1 MIAHLRGKLLSKKAN
16 KVLLDVSGVGYEVT
30 IPVSTFYELG
40 ELGSEVSLHIYTH
53 VREDILALYGF
64 RTEREKS
71 LFEKFLSVSG
81 VGPKMAIAILSGLE
95 PQDLIPALRGG
106 NVALLTHIPGVGK
119 KTAERLV
126 LELREKLE
134 ELALPAAADQTP
146 QPIPAGDLQGVD
158 GDVYSALVNLGYG
171 KPAAESA
178 VREVRREN
186 PQASLDS
193 LLRASL
199 RLLARKFFS
208 PGEKRP

>member
-16 KVLLDVSGVGYEVT
+16 KILVDVSGVGYEVS

-40 ELGSEVSLHIYTH
+40 EIGSDVSLHIYTH

-64 RTEREKS
+64 RTEREKI
-71 LFEKFLSVSG
+71 LFEKFLSISG

-95 PQDLIPALRGG
+95 PQDLVPALRSG

-134 ELALPAAADQTP
+134 DLAEPAAAAAPTAAP
-146 QPIPAGDLQGVD
+146 QSEFTGVD
-158 GDVYSALVNLGYG
+158 ADVLSALINLGYAR
-171 KPAAESA
+171 PAAEAA
-178 VREVRREN
+178 VREVRKEI
-186 PQASLDS
+186 PDADLEH
-193 LLRASL
+193 LLRACL

-208 PGEKRP
+208 SR

>member
-16 KVLLDVSGVGYEVT
+16 KILLDVAGVGYEVT

-40 ELGSEVSLHIYTH
+40 EIGSDVSLHVYTH

-64 RTEREKS
+64 RTDREKT
-71 LFEKFLSVSG
+71 LFEKFLTVSG

-95 PQDLIPALRGG
+95 PQDLIPALREG

-134 ELALPAAADQTP
+134 GMAAPASAAAP
-146 QPIPAGDLQGVD
+146 KPAPASEFTGVD
-158 GDVYSALVNLGYG
+158 ADVLSALINLGYAR
-171 KPAAESA
+171 PAAEAA
-178 VREVRREN
+178 VREVRKEN
-186 PQASLDS
+186 PAADLEH
-193 LLRASL
+193 LLRACL
-199 RLLARKFFS
+199 RTLARKVFS
-208 PGEKRP
+208 SSERHS

>member
-16 KVLLDVSGVGYEVT
+16 KILVDVSGVGYEVS

-40 ELGSEVSLHIYTH
+40 EIGSDVSLHIYTH

-64 RTEREKS
+64 RTEREKI
-71 LFEKFLSVSG
+71 LFEKFLAISG
-81 VGPKMAIAILSGLE
+81 VGPKMAVAILSGLE
-95 PQDLIPALRGG
+95 PQDLIPALRSG

-134 ELALPAAADQTP
+134 DMAEPTAAAAP
-146 QPIPAGDLQGVD
+146 QAAPPSEFTGVD
-158 GDVYSALVNLGYG
+158 ADVLSALTNLGYAR
-171 KPAAESA
+171 PAAEAA
-178 VREVRREN
+178 VREVRQEN
-186 PQASLDS
+186 PDADLER
-193 LLRASL
+193 LLRACL

-208 PGEKRP
+208 SR

>member
-16 KVLLDVSGVGYEVT
+16 KILVDVSGVGYEVS

-40 ELGSEVSLHIYTH
+40 EIGSDVSLHIYTH

-64 RTEREKS
+64 RTEREKI
-71 LFEKFLSVSG
+71 LFEKFLSISG
-81 VGPKMAIAILSGLE
+81 VGPKMAVAILSGLE
-95 PQDLIPALRGG
+95 PQDLIPALRSG

-134 ELALPAAADQTP
+134 DMAEPTAAAAP
-146 QPIPAGDLQGVD
+146 QAAPPSEFTGVD
-158 GDVYSALVNLGYG
+158 ADVLSALTNLGYAR
-171 KPAAESA
+171 PAAEAA
-178 VREVRREN
+178 VREVRQEN
-186 PQASLDS
+186 PDADLER
-193 LLRASL
+193 LLRACL

-208 PGEKRP
+208 SR

>member
-1 MIAHLRGKLLSKKAN
+1 MIAHLRGKLLTKKAN
-16 KVLLDVSGVGYEVT
+16 KILVDVSGVGYEVT

-40 ELGSEVSLHIYTH
+40 DVGSDVSLHIYTH

-64 RTEREKS
+64 RTDREKA

-95 PQDLIPALRGG
+95 PQDLIPALRTG

-119 KTAERLV
+119 KTADRLV

-134 ELALPAAADQTP
+134 ELAEPTAAAEPKPGPPSEFT
-146 QPIPAGDLQGVD
+146 GVD
-158 GDVYSALVNLGYG
+158 ADVLSALMNLGYAR
-171 KPAAESA
+171 PAAEAA
-178 VREVRREN
+178 VREVRKEN
-186 PQASLDS
+186 PESDLEE
-193 LLRASL
+193 LLRACL

-208 PGEKRP
+208 AAERRA

>member
-16 KVLLDVSGVGYEVT
+16 KILVDVSGVGYEVS

-40 ELGSEVSLHIYTH
+40 EIGSDVSLHIYTH

-64 RTEREKS
+64 RTEREKI
-71 LFEKFLSVSG
+71 LFEKFLSISG

-95 PQDLIPALRGG
+95 PQDLVPALRSG

-134 ELALPAAADQTP
+134 DLAEPAAAAAPATAP
-146 QPIPAGDLQGVD
+146 QSEFTGVD
-158 GDVYSALVNLGYG
+158 ADVLSALINLGYARL
-171 KPAAESA
+171 AAEAA
-178 VREVRREN
+178 VREVRKEN
-186 PQASLDS
+186 PGADLEH
-193 LLRASL
+193 LLRACL
-199 RLLARKFFS
+199 RLLARKFFAS
-208 PGEKRP
+208 R

>member
-1 MIAHLRGKLLSKKAN
+1 MIAHLRGKLLAKKAN
-16 KVLLDVSGVGYEVT
+16 KILVDVSGVGYEVS

-40 ELGSEVSLHIYTH
+40 EIDSDVSLHVYTH

-64 RTEREKS
+64 RTEREKI
-71 LFEKFLSVSG
+71 LFEKFLSISG

-95 PQDLIPALRGG
+95 PQDLIPALRSG

-134 ELALPAAADQTP
+134 DMAEPAAAAAP
-146 QPIPAGDLQGVD
+146 QAAPQSEFTGTDA
-158 GDVYSALVNLGYG
+158 DVLSALINLGYAR
-171 KPAAESA
+171 PAAEAA
-178 VREVRREN
+178 VREVRKEN
-186 PQASLDS
+186 PDADLEH
-193 LLRASL
+193 LLRACL

-208 PGEKRP
+208 SR